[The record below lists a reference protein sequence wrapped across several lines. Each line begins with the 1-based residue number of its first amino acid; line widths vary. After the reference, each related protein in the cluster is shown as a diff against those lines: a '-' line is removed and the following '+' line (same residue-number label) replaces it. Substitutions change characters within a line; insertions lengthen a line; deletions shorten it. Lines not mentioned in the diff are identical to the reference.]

1 MRRNATRSA
10 AWTHALPSESMRTI
24 KVVRAAGAIGVLA
37 TALLLGAPARPAL
50 ADAGESITTYQ
61 TAITVQADGAMRVS
75 EKIAYDFGA
84 NSKHGIFRK
93 IPVQFRYDATRDR
106 VYPIDAVAVTMD
118 GSAVPVDR
126 SSGGGYQVLKIGDP
140 NHTITGTHT
149 YVIGYTVKGALN
161 HFADHEELYWN
172 VVGNE
177 WQVPIAEAEA
187 TITGPATVQRTECFA
202 GPTGSRLGCA
212 EKSID
217 GVTATFGHTQLG
229 NGSGLSV
236 VVAFPAGS
244 VRHTDPIL
252 DDRHDL
258 TAAFQVTPATVGSA
272 LGLALAGVAGALAIG
287 WLVGRDRR
295 YVGPLPGLT
304 PEPGEPEIE
313 RRKPLIGAPPV
324 SVEFVPPENVRPGQV
339 GTLIDER
346 ANVLDVTATIIDFA
360 VRRHLHIT
368 ELPRE
373 GRWSSQDWELT
384 KLTDG
389 DPDFLPYERK
399 LFDALFHDRDRVRL
413 SELKNTFA
421 ADLRGVRGRRGSG
434 RADRVAGQVHP
445 CRVSRCRAGG
455 RGVGIAGRGWQVP
468 GPDRAGERNAR
479 AGPGLPAVRGHRRGG
494 AAQVPGAGADLLPV
508 PAVRHGLRVG
518 RTLGGHLRPHRHGR
532 CRRHDRPVLVH
543 RPAGLEPGVLR
554 PVDRQLHDHH
564 GRHHREHSA
573 ERLRLFRVLRW
584 LLRWRWRRWRRRQL
598 VSGVSPADAA
608 ASTCRWR
615 CWHWVA
621 RSSPPAGGARR
632 RGTSSS

>member
-1 MRRNATRSA
+1 
-10 AWTHALPSESMRTI
+10 MRTI
-24 KVVRAAGAIGVLA
+24 KVVRAAGAIGILA

-50 ADAGESITTYQ
+50 ADPGESITTYR

-244 VRHTDPIL
+244 VQHTDPIL

-272 LGLALAGVAGALAIG
+272 LGLALVGVAGALAVG

-413 SELKNTFA
+413 SELKNTFV
-421 ADLRGVRGRRGSG
+421 ADLRGVQEQLYADMVSRGWYRLSPAQTRRVARGAAFVAVAAAVGLTVLLARYTHVALAGVGLVVGVLALLAVAGKFPARTGRGS
-434 RADRVAGQVHP
+434 AMLARVQGFRLYVATAEAEQLKFQEREQIFSRYLPYAMVFGLAERWAG
-445 CRVSRCRAGG
+445 
-455 RGVGIAGRGWQVP
+455 IF
-468 GPDRAGERNAR
+468 AR
-479 AGPGLPAVRGHRRGG
+479 IGM
-494 AAQVPGAGADLLPV
+494 AGADGTT
-508 PAVRHGLRVG
+508 GLYWYTGQPGWNLAYYDRSIGSFTTTTVG
-518 RTLGGHLRPHRHGR
+518 TI
-532 CRRHDRPVLVH
+532 
-543 RPAGLEPGVLR
+543 
-554 PVDRQLHDHH
+554 
-564 GRHHREHSA
+564 
-573 ERLRLFRVLRW
+573 
-584 LLRWRWRRWRRRQL
+584 
-598 VSGVSPADAA
+598 
-608 ASTCRWR
+608 ASTPPS
-615 CWHWVA
+615 A
-621 RSSPPAGGARR
+621 SGSSGFSGGFS
-632 RGTSSS
+632 GGGGGGGGGGSW

>member
-1 MRRNATRSA
+1 MRRNATRST

-24 KVVRAAGAIGVLA
+24 KVVRAAGAIGILA

-50 ADAGESITTYQ
+50 ADPGESITTYR

-140 NHTITGTHT
+140 KHTVTGTHT
-149 YVIGYTVKGALN
+149 FVIGYTVKGALN

-172 VVGNE
+172 V
-177 WQVPIAEAEA
+177 
-187 TITGPATVQRTECFA
+187 
-202 GPTGSRLGCA
+202 
-212 EKSID
+212 
-217 GVTATFGHTQLG
+217 LG

-244 VRHTDPIL
+244 VQHTDPIL

-413 SELKNTFA
+413 SELKNTFV
-421 ADLRGVRGRRGSG
+421 ADLRGVQEQLYADMVSRGWYRLSPAQTR
-434 RADRVAGQVHP
+434 RVA
-445 CRVSRCRAGG
+445 R
-455 RGVGIAGRGWQVP
+455 
-468 GPDRAGERNAR
+468 
-479 AGPGLPAVRGHRRGG
+479 G
-494 AAQVPGAGADLLPV
+494 AAFV
-508 PAVRHGLRVG
+508 AV
-518 RTLGGHLRPHRHGR
+518 
-532 CRRHDRPVLVH
+532 
-543 RPAGLEPGVLR
+543 
-554 PVDRQLHDHH
+554 
-564 GRHHREHSA
+564 
-573 ERLRLFRVLRW
+573 
-584 LLRWRWRRWRRRQL
+584 
-598 VSGVSPADAA
+598 AA
-608 ASTCRWR
+608 AVGLTVLLARYT
-615 CWHWVA
+615 HVA
-621 RSSPPAGGARR
+621 LAG
-632 RGTSSS
+632 